1 MGRSVGRSRSSSGR
15 RQRISTTR
23 MPAKETALSANTTLG
38 PVAAT
43 SAPARAGPTAR
54 PMFMPMLLK
63 AAAAGI
69 WLRGTRSG

>member
-1 MGRSVGRSRSSSGR
+1 
-15 RQRISTTR
+15 